1 MERSEVEYIFRNYYR
16 YQKDLEKLKEQVIRW
31 DAAATKI
38 TPTYSK
44 DIPTGPRNGP
54 PTSKIEKYAIRIAR
68 GKEKIQQLQ
77 QLIAAGDRLFA
88 ALRPHQRY
96 LVKQI
101 LCNGMKPKE
110 FAKQERIHVNTVNAN
125 LEKIYTKLE
134 AVE

>member
-1 MERSEVEYIFRNYYR
+1 MERDDIDYIFKNYYR
-16 YQKDLEKLKEQVIRW
+16 YQQDLEKLKEQVIRW

-44 DIPTGPRNGP
+44 DIPTGPRTGP
-54 PTSKIEKYAIRIAR
+54 PTSKVEKYAIRIAR
-68 GKEKIQQLQ
+68 GKEKIQQLE

-96 LVKQI
+96 LVKRI

-110 FAKQERIHVNTVNAN
+110 FAKQERIHVNTVKAN

-134 AVE
+134 SVD